1 MLVRE
6 VRSERGEGE
15 VVYGVCFYIQLCLPP
30 FLHKCVCVRPGSLSP
45 WDSYVYNSHLYAFI
59 VHIDCIIKR
68 FIVVGV
74 VIVVMT
80 DENPMVP
87 FMPFAV
93 YTCRCVCVSVRA
105 CLCAWTEGIRGQVEL
120 PKFTAHNTHPDVSY
134 IRTRRQSDTGKR
146 AFRSSPM
153 WGRRR
158 RCRLRHSASL
168 CSAFGYIAQKWER
181 ARGV

>member
-1 MLVRE
+1 MCIYCTYRL
-6 VRSERGEGE
+6 
-15 VVYGVCFYIQLCLPP
+15 
-30 FLHKCVCVRPGSLSP
+30 
-45 WDSYVYNSHLYAFI
+45 YNQALYRCRRR
-59 VHIDCIIKR
+59 HRRHDGRKS
-68 FIVVGV
+68 
-74 VIVVMT
+74 
-80 DENPMVP
+80 MVP
-87 FMPFAV
+87 FMPLAV

-168 CSAFGYIAQKWER
+168 CSAFAYIAQKWER